1 MFFLEQWVKLKGTS
15 KMSTQL
21 SFQLVSQVGYL
32 VPPLPSGCLLLLCCR
47 CVFLSLQEFDWQPL
61 SPRLDS
67 SKSLQLLCENVFV
80 SPPLFGDVSVECRIL
95 GLLSVF
101 RVSEIYYCSVS
112 CSSDEI
118 PLFPTVCFI
127 LTIWKFFSLYLI
139 FSRSIIKCFVYFF
152 LSRLFICQM
161 FKELLWS
168 VDKWM
173 LLLHF
178 GNADLLHY

>member
-1 MFFLEQWVKLKGTS
+1 M
-15 KMSTQL
+15 
-21 SFQLVSQVGYL
+21 GYL
-32 VPPLPSGCLLLLCCR
+32 APPLPSACLLLLCCH
-47 CVFLSLQEFDWQPL
+47 CFLRLQEFDWQPL

-101 RVSEIYYCSVS
+101 RVSEIYYCSVC

-127 LTIWKFFSLYLI
+127 LTVWKFFSLYLI
-139 FSRSIIKCFVYFF
+139 FSKLIIKCFVYFF
-152 LSRLFICQM
+152 LSHLFICQM
-161 FKELLWS
+161 FRELLWS